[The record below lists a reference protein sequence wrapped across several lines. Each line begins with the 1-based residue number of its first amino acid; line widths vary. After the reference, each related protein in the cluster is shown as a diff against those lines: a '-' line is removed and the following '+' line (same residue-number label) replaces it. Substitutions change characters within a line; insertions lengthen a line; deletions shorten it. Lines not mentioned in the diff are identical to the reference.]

1 MVYRSFCNE
10 AGCEGWRERGGPRFQ
25 EVAHRL
31 DGSRPTLANMF
42 TFDDL
47 LSHTVDV
54 QGFSHQSRQK
64 LDACHA
70 RLPDKPIYMSECC
83 SCNTFRDEDEGCD
96 TRRGKRVGRECGP
109 RLFTPP
115 PLNQVRDAARQPSHR
130 LHAKELQRALCRVQH
145 CHQRLGRRRVR
156 RRRHGVR
163 SSVLAGVCV
172 RLHSCVCRHNGVDAV
187 RLLRRAASRGLR
199 GLLLVRPV
207 RPLRLPKGGGELG
220 TARPSLTLP

>member
-1 MVYRSFCNE
+1 MTAVRVVNRSFCNE

-83 SCNTFRDEDEGCD
+83 SCNTFRDEDEGCETLHD
-96 TRRGKRVGRECGP
+96 NPHNLCIQRSFVSSPRRGGRARLTP
-109 RLFTPP
+109 RPRSP
-115 PLNQVRDAARQPSHR
+115 ARR
-130 LHAKELQRALCRVQH
+130 
-145 CHQRLGRRRVR
+145 
-156 RRRHGVR
+156 
-163 SSVLAGVCV
+163 
-172 RLHSCVCRHNGVDAV
+172 
-187 RLLRRAASRGLR
+187 
-199 GLLLVRPV
+199 
-207 RPLRLPKGGGELG
+207 
-220 TARPSLTLP
+220 

>member
-1 MVYRSFCNE
+1 MARSPE
-10 AGCEGWRERGGPRFQ
+10 VTRGHPRSPEITRGHTRSPEITRGHPRSP
-25 EVAHRL
+25 EVTRDH
-31 DGSRPTLANMF
+31 
-42 TFDDL
+42 
-47 LSHTVDV
+47 
-54 QGFSHQSRQK
+54 
-64 LDACHA
+64 
-70 RLPDKPIYMSECC
+70 
-83 SCNTFRDEDEGCD
+83 TFRDEDEGCD

-172 RLHSCVCRHNGVDAV
+172 RLLSCVCRHNGVDAV

>member
-1 MVYRSFCNE
+1 MTAAHMVYRSFCNE

-83 SCNTFRDEDEGCD
+83 SCNTFRDEDEGCEI
-96 TRRGKRVGRECGP
+96 TRDHPRSPEVTRDHPRSPEVTRGHPRSPEVTRGHP
-109 RLFTPP
+109 RLPE
-115 PLNQVRDAARQPSHR
+115 R
-130 LHAKELQRALCRVQH
+130 CRESP
-145 CHQRLGRRRVR
+145 R
-156 RRRHGVR
+156 
-163 SSVLAGVCV
+163 
-172 RLHSCVCRHNGVDAV
+172 
-187 RLLRRAASRGLR
+187 
-199 GLLLVRPV
+199 
-207 RPLRLPKGGGELG
+207 
-220 TARPSLTLP
+220 